1 MKTLPFAATRRVVH
15 NARLPCKSQRA
26 QFASVTTS
34 NLRAHPLGNTYF
46 GAEVEGVDFS
56 KPISPSTAAEIIALQ
71 NRHGVLCFRETDL
84 DDDGHVQ
91 YSKNFGALET
101 IHGMNK
107 PRRATSAHLYD
118 AGNLDPQGNI
128 IPKGSRAWWHSK
140 GNGLWHTDSS
150 FNQQRSSYSAL
161 RAVELPP
168 AGGQTRYADMRAAYA
183 DLPSDIQR
191 EIDDL
196 VVEHWIWHSEHVIR
210 LGKQWAAPLTA
221 HRS

>member
-1 MKTLPFAATRRVVH
+1 MKTSLFAAARRTAQTVQ
-15 NARLPCKSQRA
+15 LPLRHQCA
-26 QFASVTTS
+26 AFANIAS
-34 NLRAHPLGNTYF
+34 NNLHTHPLGATDF

-56 KPISPSTAAEIIALQ
+56 RPISPRVAADIVALQ
-71 NRHGVLCFRETDL
+71 NKHGVLCFRQTGL
-84 DDDGHVQ
+84 DDAGHVH

-118 AGNLDPQGNI
+118 AGNLDPEGSI
-128 IPKGSRAWWHSK
+128 IPQGSRAWWHSR

-168 AGGQTRYADMRAAYA
+168 AGGKTLYADMRAAYA
-183 DLPSDIQR
+183 DLPSDIKQ
-191 EIDDL
+191 EIDGH
-196 VVEHWIWHSEHVIR
+196 VVEHWIWHSEHV
-210 LGKQWAAPLTA
+210 LSGK
-221 HRS
+221 